1 MKPLGGKPKKQYEMS
16 EKERLLNQI
25 RKANNEAE
33 YAKSQVKLLK
43 NEVGTLRERA
53 GDYFKDHNM
62 IQFLMGQEVI
72 IATDEG
78 MKYLKG
84 LDLINYCKEKLTEQE
99 PKVWVDEK
107 WGVSL
112 NNITHPINKVFEEVY
127 AKHAEQLKS
136 QIDSAVLESVAA
148 DTFTYQTKGRYDTRG
163 KSKKESR

>member
-1 MKPLGGKPKKQYEMS
+1 MKPLGNKPRKEYEMS

-53 GDYFKDHNM
+53 ADYYASDNM
-62 IQFLMGQEVI
+62 LNYLMGQEVFL
-72 IATDEG
+72 ATDEG

-84 LDLINYCKEKLTEQE
+84 QDLIDYCKEKLAEQGS
-99 PKVWVDEK
+99 KVWVDEK

-112 NNITHPINKVFEEVY
+112 NNITHPVNKVFEEVY

-148 DTFTYQTKGRYDTRG
+148 DMFTYQTKGRYDTRG